1 MVNHSRRGWA
11 EAWPRRCSPPPGMA
25 GLGWHPV
32 PRSCRTAFCDRWRP
46 GRWSCYHGPRWWGV
60 SGVLNE
66 KILLLARA
74 RFTVT
79 FTYARH
85 VALSP
90 KGGGRLKVLKG
101 EDLFLLARGQIYSNF
116 HFGVARCRTPR
127 GGGRLKVLKGEDLF
141 ILARGQI
148 YSNFHFGV
156 ARCRTPRGGG
166 RLKVLKGEDLFILAR
181 GQIYSNFPLA
191 ASGRLSPSSCLLP
204 CPWRC
209 RASHPFWSWP
219 SCPCPS
225 ACRRGRSGLLHSCSC

>member
-101 EDLFLLARGQIYSNF
+101 EDLFLLARGQ
-116 HFGVARCRTPR
+116 V
-127 GGGRLKVLKGEDLF
+127 
-141 ILARGQI
+141 